1 MMEAS
6 QILIAG
12 VGGLGCAWAKRAY
25 EKCDRGADVLLID
38 ADDSSLTGCESAH
51 VLRLG
56 HTLDS
61 VGCAA
66 LPPLAEQRMRG
77 LAPLARTILEDVE
90 LVVLL
95 VGLGGGSGTG
105 AGHEFARQARQS
117 GAVVLS
123 VAALPFPVQETRA
136 KIAEEGLERLQHNAH
151 ITVQL
156 SLERLARQAREKG
169 TAWQMGAE
177 WIEDLVDGLV
187 RTLLRMG
194 LINLDLMDLRAIVD
208 AEGGATMLVG
218 VGRADEPEEI
228 LNSAMM
234 APLAELDVGGAKGC
248 LIQIE
253 GGQGMTI
260 GQVETVASLFTAAL
274 DVDAQVILGARV
286 SEDLHDSIR
295 VVTLLS
301 GIE

>member
-1 MMEAS
+1 MESS

-25 EKCDRGADVLLID
+25 EKCDRGADVVLID

-77 LAPLARTILEDVE
+77 LAPLVRTILEDVE

-117 GAVVLS
+117 GAVVLC
-123 VAALPFPVQETRA
+123 VAALPFDVQETRA
-136 KIAEEGLERLQHNAH
+136 KIAEEGLERLQQNAH

-208 AEGGATMLVG
+208 KEGGATMLVG

-253 GGQGMTI
+253 GGRGMTI

-274 DVDAQVILGARV
+274 DIDAQVILGARV
-286 SEDLHDSIR
+286 SDDLHDSIR

>member
-1 MMEAS
+1 MESS

-25 EKCDRGADVLLID
+25 EKCDRGADVVLID
-38 ADDSSLTGCESAH
+38 ADDSSLSGCDSAH

-77 LAPLARTILEDVE
+77 LAPLVRTILEDVE

-117 GAVVLS
+117 GAVVLC
-123 VAALPFPVQETRA
+123 VAALPFDVQETRA
-136 KIAEEGLERLQHNAH
+136 KIAAEGLERLQQNAH

-208 AEGGATMLVG
+208 TEGGATMLVG

-234 APLAELDVGGAKGC
+234 APLAELDVSGAKGC

-253 GGQGMTI
+253 GGRGMTI

-274 DVDAQVILGARV
+274 DIDAQVILGARV
-286 SEDLHDSIR
+286 SEDLHDTIR

>member
-1 MMEAS
+1 
-6 QILIAG
+6 
-12 VGGLGCAWAKRAY
+12 
-25 EKCDRGADVLLID
+25 
-38 ADDSSLTGCESAH
+38 
-51 VLRLG
+51 
-56 HTLDS
+56 
-61 VGCAA
+61 
-66 LPPLAEQRMRG
+66 MRG

-123 VAALPFPVQETRA
+123 VAALPFEVQETRS
-136 KIAEEGLERLQHNAH
+136 KIAAEGLERLQHNAH

-208 AEGGATMLVG
+208 NEGGATMLVG
-218 VGRADEPEEI
+218 VGRADDPEGI

-253 GGQGMTI
+253 GGLGMTI
-260 GQVETVASLFTAAL
+260 GQVETVASMFTAAL